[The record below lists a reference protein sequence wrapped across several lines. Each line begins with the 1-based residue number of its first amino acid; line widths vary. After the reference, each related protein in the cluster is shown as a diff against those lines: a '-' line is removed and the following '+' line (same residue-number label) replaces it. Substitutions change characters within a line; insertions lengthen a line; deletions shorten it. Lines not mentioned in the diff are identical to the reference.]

1 MNNNLFKKV
10 ESKTNVKK
18 SDILNLAKSIQN
30 KNMGDENNLRELIH
44 NIAQLAGKEVDKEKE
59 DKIINAVK
67 NNQINDQIK
76 KMNNQRIIH
85 ILLYQYAL
93 YYLDLHH

>member
-18 SDILNLAKSIQN
+18 QDILSLAKSIQN
-30 KNMGDENNLRELIH
+30 KNMSAKMAN
-44 NIAQLAGKEVDKEKE
+44 KEIDKEKE

-76 KMNNQRIIH
+76 KMNN
-85 ILLYQYAL
+85 
-93 YYLDLHH
+93 

>member
-18 SDILNLAKSIQN
+18 PDIISLAKSIQN
-30 KNMGDENNLRELIH
+30 KNMSDEKNLRELIH
-44 NIAQLAGKEVDKEKE
+44 NIAQMAGKDVDKEKE

-67 NNQINDQIK
+67 NNQINDSIK
-76 KMNNQRIIH
+76 KMNNE
-85 ILLYQYAL
+85 
-93 YYLDLHH
+93 

>member
-18 SDILNLAKSIQN
+18 SDILELAKLIQN
-30 KNMGDENNLRELIH
+30 KNMSDEKNLRELIQ
-44 NIAQLAGKEVDKEKE
+44 NIAKMAGKDVDKEKE
-59 DKIINAVK
+59 EKIINAVK

-76 KMNNQRIIH
+76 KMNN
-85 ILLYQYAL
+85 
-93 YYLDLHH
+93 